1 MVFNFSGGVIP
12 SEYGVFGTKTRE
24 CNEVLSLWHI
34 HRLSINPR
42 WYTNQSPTS
51 VAQRH
56 PIYCLLHRPV
66 MPRPILRHRHHTWCH
81 FQNQKETNTPAPRR
95 RRWDRLLR
103 NNAPKDKFK
112 QKGVIVAKWFYLC
125 KERISIDVDAF
136 FIIFSSL
143 NIYFGFLFWWK
154 RNGGKWTENAKVLW
168 LTLDLFLVNK

>member
-12 SEYGVFGTKTRE
+12 SEYGVFGKKTRE

-66 MPRPILRHRHHTWCH
+66 IPRPILRHRHHTWCH

-125 KERISIDVDAF
+125 KERILIDVDAF
-136 FIIFSSL
+136 FYHLLLIEYLFWVFILMEEKWREVNGKCQSAL
-143 NIYFGFLFWWK
+143 INFGF
-154 RNGGKWTENAKVLW
+154 VSS
-168 LTLDLFLVNK
+168 